1 MDKLLEI
8 ILQLLQIF
16 YSARDCITAICSVFG
31 FIALLVVAAGS
42 FAGITQALIRFELA
56 LFAKKIAIIAGLDD
70 FNDIR
75 KDLVNSGLIKTR
87 NIQHVTN
94 KHLDEAQSA
103 LLMIIV
109 HEYLSNEEFNA
120 VVRGKK
126 PQCGLIV
133 YCPPEK
139 GRIDEQGMKLLSMI
153 SFTALCNF
161 RGRMVND
168 VLLMMLSTS
177 FKGKDIN

>member
-1 MDKLLEI
+1 MK
-8 ILQLLQIF
+8 QLLDILSQIITNL
-16 YSARDCITAICSVFG
+16 YSAYDCMGAIWSVFG
-31 FIALLVVAAGS
+31 FIALLVLIAGS
-42 FAGITQALIRFELA
+42 CAGITQAMIRFGLA

-75 KDLVNSGLIKTR
+75 KDLVNSDLIKTR

-109 HEYLSNEEFNA
+109 HGYLSNEEFNA

-139 GRIDEQGMKLLSMI
+139 GRIDEQSMKLLSMI

-177 FKGKDIN
+177 FKRKDIN

>member
-1 MDKLLEI
+1 MEKLFN
-8 ILQLLQIF
+8 LLFQF
-16 YSARDCITAICSVFG
+16 LNNLYSAYGCISVVCSVSG
-31 FIALLVVAAGS
+31 FIALLLVIAGT
-42 FAGITQALIRFELA
+42 FAGITQAMVRFGLA
-56 LFAKKIAIIAGLDD
+56 LYAKKIAIIAGLDD
-70 FNDIR
+70 FNDIQN
-75 KDLVNSGLIKTR
+75 DLVNSGLIKKR
-87 NIQHVTN
+87 NIQHITN
-94 KHLDEAQSA
+94 RHLDEAKSA

-109 HEYLSNEEFNA
+109 HGYLSDEEFNT

-133 YCPPEK
+133 HCPPEK
-139 GRIDEQGMKLLSMI
+139 GRIDEKGMQLLSMI
-153 SFTALCNF
+153 PFTALCNF